1 MELHQELDVKNYGT
15 YLHDN
20 ELLNVVYTEETSH
33 PRMEAYR
40 LMTVLDPKYDINDLE
55 TSATELA
62 LYKRID
68 EIVSKKEDVY
78 LREGDLYDTTTVFTS
93 LALLWNIKQCSD
105 LGWKVMSSCD
115 GTDGVMCNNNQ
126 TILFGCMNINRY
138 GEKQFRP
145 FLMAVGVGEREEVF
159 EVLLVAFQ
167 KYSRKLFGIIDIT
180 FLGGESSDHSH
191 SFINGLLIAFPT
203 SQPMQCYPV
212 RLLVFSFALLLTL
225 CSSAANFFSFIFL
238 YCSLCVLVYVC
249 IELIN

>member
-93 LALLWNIKQCSD
+93 WPFCGI
-105 LGWKVMSSCD
+105 SS
-115 GTDGVMCNNNQ
+115 N
-126 TILFGCMNINRY
+126 
-138 GEKQFRP
+138 
-145 FLMAVGVGEREEVF
+145 
-159 EVLLVAFQ
+159 
-167 KYSRKLFGIIDIT
+167 
-180 FLGGESSDHSH
+180 
-191 SFINGLLIAFPT
+191 
-203 SQPMQCYPV
+203 V
-212 RLLVFSFALLLTL
+212 RT
-225 CSSAANFFSFIFL
+225 
-238 YCSLCVLVYVC
+238 
-249 IELIN
+249 